1 MEDIQADILELD
13 IDINENDKTN
23 FRNISYS
30 KRDVY
35 YRRAKE
41 EGFRAR
47 SVYKLKEINE
57 NFKILNNATKIIDLC
72 AAPGSWSQMLRILT
86 KDEKE
91 AKIVSVDIQEIVPI
105 EGVKIV
111 KGDITKQE
119 TIENILSH
127 FNKEKVDI
135 VIFDG
140 APDVTGL
147 LEIDMY
153 MQVQLIIF
161 SLVICLKVLK
171 KEGKFVAKVF
181 KEEGRSSRTKT
192 SSDLEKSHL
201 RNENSHNCLNDA
213 INSDYYYEK
222 VKTLFDNVYYFKP
235 ASSRNTSHETYII
248 CEGFGC
254 AEPEVET
261 LIDSLNIE
269 EIFNFREIKH
279 AATREFI
286 KFLCEGEY

>member
-1 MEDIQADILELD
+1 MEQSHDPNTTLLEDANILEID

-23 FRNISYS
+23 FKNLSYS

-57 NFKILNNATKIIDLC
+57 NYKILHNAKKIIDLC
-72 AAPGSWSQMLRILT
+72 AAPGSWSQMLRLLT
-86 KDEKE
+86 KEEKE
-91 AKIVSVDIQEIVPI
+91 AKIVSVDLQEIVPI
-105 EGVKIV
+105 EGVNIV

-119 TIENILSH
+119 TIEKILSY
-127 FNKEKVDI
+127 FNKEKVDV

-147 LEIDMY
+147 LEIDMF

-171 KEGKFVAKVF
+171 REGKFVAKVF
-181 KEEGRSSRTKT
+181 KEEGKSGSS
-192 SSDLEKSHL
+192 SINNS
-201 RNENSHNCLNDA
+201 NELNFKQG
-213 INSDYYYEK
+213 ISSDYYHEK
-222 VKTLFDNVYYFKP
+222 VKCLFDNVYYFKP
-235 ASSRNTSHETYII
+235 GSSRNTSHETYII

-254 AEPEVET
+254 ADKKVED
-261 LIDSLNIE
+261 IIESLSIE
-269 EIFNFREIKH
+269 QIFNFSQINHEE
-279 AATREFI
+279 TRDFL
-286 KFLCEGEY
+286 KFLCDGEY

>member
-1 MEDIQADILELD
+1 MEEELLD
-13 IDINENDKTN
+13 LNENDKTN

-47 SVYKLKEINE
+47 SVYKLKEIND
-57 NFKILNNATKIIDLC
+57 NYKILHNAKKIIDLC

-86 KDEKE
+86 KDEPD

-105 EGVKIV
+105 EGVNIV

-127 FNKEKVDI
+127 FNKEKVDV

-147 LEIDMY
+147 LEIDMF

-171 KEGKFVAKVF
+171 RDGKFVAKVF
-181 KEEGRSSRTKT
+181 KEDEGI
-192 SSDLEKSHL
+192 SSDFYH
-201 RNENSHNCLNDA
+201 
-213 INSDYYYEK
+213 EK
-222 VKTLFDNVYYFKP
+222 VKVLFENIYYFKP

-254 AEPEVET
+254 INPEVAGVIE
-261 LIDSLNIE
+261 SLSIE
-269 EIFNFREIKH
+269 EIFNFGKLSHEE
-279 AATREFI
+279 TRNFL
-286 KFLCEGEY
+286 KFLCEGNYN